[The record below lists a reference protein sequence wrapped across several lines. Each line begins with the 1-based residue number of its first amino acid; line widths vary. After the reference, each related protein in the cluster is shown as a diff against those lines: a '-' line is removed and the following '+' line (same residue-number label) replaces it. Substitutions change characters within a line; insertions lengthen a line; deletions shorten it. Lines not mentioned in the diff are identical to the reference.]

1 MTFWFA
7 AGALLLAVSARLIWV
22 GLRAANTVDDSA
34 AGDYF
39 QGNDEVLTLDVK
51 LGDVAADQV
60 VALQTGM
67 ARVALNETKAHALKT
82 TPTARGERV
91 VIALLLA
98 VVVPAIAVPTYLK
111 FGTPESIAPPVAADA
126 HPHPS
131 LEQMIAELQARITR
145 APDDPEPRL
154 WLARVYMS
162 SNQFDKAVQEFETL
176 YRKSPDLPA
185 VLVQYADALAMTNN
199 GKLAG
204 KATDLITHAL
214 ELEPENPTALW
225 LAGLAADEAG
235 DAKKALDYLRH
246 AKRASA
252 ASELPTAELDAS
264 IAEIEN
270 RSGEK
275 PAVALAANLPVPAT
289 ATAGAESAARV
300 TVDVALDESLRATAP
315 PDAILFV
322 LAKAVNGPPMPL
334 AVKRLTARDLPVHVI
349 LDDSLAMAPQFKL
362 SSVNEVMVTAR
373 ISKSG
378 QPIAASGDLQGT
390 AGPLK
395 VGPATTVAIIINQV
409 VP

>member
-7 AGALLLAVSARLIWV
+7 AGALLLVVSATLIWV
-22 GLRAANTVDDSA
+22 GLRATATPKDSA
-34 AGDYF
+34 ATDYF
-39 QGNDEVLTLDVK
+39 QGNDEVLALDAQ
-51 LGDVAADQV
+51 LGDVAVDQV
-60 VALQTGM
+60 AALKRDV
-67 ARVALNETKAHALKT
+67 ARVTLNETNAHALKI

-91 VIALLLA
+91 AIALVLA
-98 VVVPAIAVPTYLK
+98 VVIPAIAVPTYLK
-111 FGTPESIAPPVAADA
+111 FGTLESIAPPVAADA
-126 HPHPS
+126 RPHPS
-131 LEQMIAELQARITR
+131 LERMIAELQARITR

-176 YRKSPDLPA
+176 HKKNPDLPA

-204 KATDLITHAL
+204 KATGLITHAL

-235 DAKKALDYLRH
+235 DAKKALVFLTH

-252 ASELPTAELDAS
+252 ASELPTAELDAL

-275 PAVALAANLPVPAT
+275 SAPALAANIPAPAAAT
-289 ATAGAESAARV
+289 ADATNAARV

-334 AVKRLTARDLPVHVI
+334 AVKRLTARDLPTHVI